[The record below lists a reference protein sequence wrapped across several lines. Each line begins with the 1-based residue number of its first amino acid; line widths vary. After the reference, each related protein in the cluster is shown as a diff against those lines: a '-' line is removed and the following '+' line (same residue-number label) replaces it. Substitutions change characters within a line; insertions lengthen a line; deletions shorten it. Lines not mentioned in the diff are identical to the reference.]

1 MRHFFKE
8 YGYLALMGLCLVCS
22 AVLLVSVVT
31 DRPLVAIAGQHLP
44 VLRVERAAEGEHDP
58 QAGATQPEGQEPVMS
73 DTSAGYVLTEDYLED
88 RLAEFLPEDFPAED
102 VDVSFDGGL
111 VNLSFDMSRTGL
123 KNYLKARGVDLGTG
137 QSLLLQMLPR
147 QLELEGSFAL
157 DADGEEL
164 HLTPIRFAAGEKDF
178 SLTGLPGDTFSAIDT
193 GLNALLENAGVRF
206 SSAEFVD
213 GGILLK

>member
-22 AVLLVSVVT
+22 AVLLMSVVT

-44 VLRVERAAEGEHDP
+44 VLRVEKAAEEEASVHS
-58 QAGATQPEGQEPVMS
+58 GAESATEPALS
-73 DTSAGYVLTEDYLED
+73 DTSSGYLLTEEFVEE
-88 RLAEFLPEDFPAED
+88 RLAEFLPADFPAED

-111 VNLSFDMSRTGL
+111 VELSFGMSRTGL
-123 KNYLKARGVDLGTG
+123 KNYLKARDADLGTG

-157 DADGEEL
+157 DADGEGL
-164 HLTPIRFAAGEKDF
+164 HLTPIRFAAGEREL
-178 SLTGLPGDTFSAIDT
+178 SLTGLSGDTFSAVDS

-206 SSAEFVD
+206 SSAEFTEE
-213 GGILLK
+213 GLLLK

>member
-1 MRHFFKE
+1 
-8 YGYLALMGLCLVCS
+8 
-22 AVLLVSVVT
+22 
-31 DRPLVAIAGQHLP
+31 
-44 VLRVERAAEGEHDP
+44 
-58 QAGATQPEGQEPVMS
+58 
-73 DTSAGYVLTEDYLED
+73 
-88 RLAEFLPEDFPAED
+88 
-102 VDVSFDGGL
+102 
-111 VNLSFDMSRTGL
+111 
-123 KNYLKARGVDLGTG
+123 
-137 QSLLLQMLPR
+137 MLPR

-157 DADGEEL
+157 DTDGEGL